1 MTAAVVDVHA
11 EGLRQLERAERLV
24 EVGSSGP
31 RSRRTAVHKSLE
43 QLFGEAR
50 LRSQTFS
57 GANAFASTSSLPR
70 LLQTPQAQR
79 LERDI
84 ADFTLVPQ
92 TALGAALPRADA
104 EQPSLGLQEFFS
116 LRHERVIVE
125 TVEESYRDCL
135 RSCERQSFDRL
146 QADWEEAKTQFLGNL
161 QRLGQGSAV
170 LALCNDGSSSSP
182 AAVPP
187 KEDSPIIEALLSEP
201 MGPQLV
207 QKIAHLSSASCPAY
221 QAELKE
227 CWSILTQELKITLG
241 GITAG
246 ALTYLQNRFFDE
258 VKNFVYNQAD
268 ARLGGVPDAWSLV
281 RAYGRLKFQTSNFPS
296 AAAHVWYAAYVA
308 ARAGLVS
315 LLLELPDRAAPASD
329 RCPMLGAVCSLM
341 ARRLQ
346 AVTPQGAELAGASDA
361 DSADLLRADV
371 EQESSFFHDVL
382 VSLLLGRNFA
392 FSRLPEGTVEDWLW
406 YRLHLVHLLGKDDQS
421 AEFKQQLEA
430 LRGQAASLPP
440 SHFDPGASGG
450 TGEVPGVSTAITAM
464 QTLNSVKALLLTGQF
479 GRAVQQL
486 QDRALRPVALHMAL
500 VLRRSGTLEAVSGLE
515 TPLNVSAFLCD
526 YASSFRCSEQL
537 RYFRALDVKERV
549 QALQRL
555 LLSGGAVDELL
566 GYIDPNGRHRPGL
579 LEKTLQEDGMGDQA
593 EFVELCSRA
602 GRQARDQGQYR
613 EAIRLLHLGR
623 CYSEVLQVLCRC
635 LRLPIWREESIA
647 SGTAAQGEAASLAQ
661 DIQRFFDIY
670 ERNLD
675 RYALS
680 SQVWTVARKLYATR
694 MFHSLCD
701 RGQPE
706 AALDVF
712 DREQLLGDVDAPA
725 EAADE
730 IWAEYPQIVSAYI
743 RVLNHAATRGAMVG
757 YAMQDRVRRL
767 QSFLAARCNRLV
779 LDQETDAALSRL
791 ALCF

>member
-1 MTAAVVDVHA
+1 MKWPLLSCYWA
-11 EGLRQLERAERLV
+11 RA
-24 EVGSSGP
+24 SSVAKNQ
-31 RSRRTAVHKSLE
+31 RLE

-84 ADFTLVPQ
+84 ADFTLAPQ
-92 TALGAALPRADA
+92 GASSALQARADA
-104 EQPSLGLQEFFS
+104 EQPSLGLEEFFG
-116 LRHERVIVE
+116 LRHERIIVE

-146 QADWEEAKTQFLGNL
+146 QADWEEAKSQFLGNL
-161 QRLGQGSAV
+161 QRLGQGSSV
-170 LALCNDGSSSSP
+170 LALCNDGTTSSP

-187 KEDSPIIEALLSEP
+187 TQDSPIIEALLSEAIS
-201 MGPQLV
+201 PQLV
-207 QKIAHLSSASCPAY
+207 QKIAQLSSSSCPAY
-221 QAELKE
+221 QAEITE
-227 CWSILTQELKITLG
+227 CWSIVAQELKITLG

-258 VKNFVYNQAD
+258 VKSFVYNQAD
-268 ARLGGVPDAWSLV
+268 SRLGGVPDAWSLV

-296 AAAHVWYAAYVA
+296 AAVHVWYAAYVA

-315 LLLELPDRAAPASD
+315 LLLELPGRAAPTSD

-341 ARRLQ
+341 ARRLH
-346 AVTPQGAELAGASDA
+346 AVSPQGVELAGCPEA

-382 VSLLLGRNFA
+382 VSLLLGRSFA

-421 AEFKQQLEA
+421 PEFKQQLEA
-430 LRGQAASLPP
+430 LRGQAASLPA
-440 SHFDPGASGG
+440 SHFDGGASSGG
-450 TGEVPGVSTAITAM
+450 TGEVPGVSAAMTSM

-500 VLRRSGTLEAVSGLE
+500 VLQRAGTLEAVAGLE

-526 YASSFRCSEQL
+526 YASSFRCAEQL

-579 LEKTLQEDGMGDQA
+579 LERTLQEDGMGDQA
-593 EFVELCSRA
+593 EFVELCSRV

-635 LRLPIWREESIA
+635 LRLPIWREEAIA
-647 SGTAAQGEAASLAQ
+647 SGTAAQGEAMSLAQ

-725 EAADE
+725 EAELAS
-730 IWAEYPQIVSAYI
+730 PSHPRLGC
-743 RVLNHAATRGAMVG
+743 RV
-757 YAMQDRVRRL
+757 
-767 QSFLAARCNRLV
+767 
-779 LDQETDAALSRL
+779 
-791 ALCF
+791 

>member
-11 EGLRQLERAERLV
+11 EGLRQLERAERLL
-24 EVGSSGP
+24 EVGSTGP

-92 TALGAALPRADA
+92 GTTGALTSAPADA
-104 EQPSLGLQEFFS
+104 DQPSLGLQEFFG

-135 RSCERQSFDRL
+135 RSCERHSFDRL
-146 QADWEEAKTQFLGNL
+146 QADWEDAKSQFLGNL

-170 LALCNDGSSSSP
+170 VALCNDGTASGT

-187 KEDSPIIEALLSEP
+187 TQDAPIIDALLSES
-201 MGPQLV
+201 MGPPLV
-207 QKIAHLSSASCPAY
+207 QKIAQLSSASCPAY
-221 QAELKE
+221 QVELSE
-227 CWSILTQELKITLG
+227 CWSILGQELKITLG
-241 GITAG
+241 GITSG
-246 ALTYLQNRFFDE
+246 ALAYLQNRFFDE
-258 VKNFVYNQAD
+258 VKGFVYNQAD

-281 RAYGRLKFQTSNFPS
+281 RAYGRLRFQTSSFPTS
-296 AAAHVWYAAYVA
+296 PAHVWYAAYVA

-315 LLLELPDRAAPASD
+315 LLLELPDRASPASE

-346 AVTPQGAELAGASDA
+346 VVYPQAVELAGAGEV

-371 EQESSFFHDVL
+371 EQESSGFHDVL
-382 VSLLLGRNFA
+382 VSLLLGRSFA

-406 YRLHLVHLLGKDDQS
+406 YRLHLVHLLGKDEQS
-421 AEFKQQLEA
+421 PEFQQQFEA
-430 LRGQAASLPP
+430 LRNQAAALPA
-440 SHFDPGASGG
+440 SHFDPGASG
-450 TGEVPGVSTAITAM
+450 VSTAVTAM
-464 QTLNSVKALLLTGQF
+464 QTLNSVKVFLLTGQF
-479 GRAVQQL
+479 GRAIQQL
-486 QDRALRPVALHMAL
+486 QDRSLRPVALHMAL
-500 VLRRSGTLEAVSGLE
+500 VLRKAGTLEAVSALE

-579 LEKTLQEDGMGDQA
+579 LEMTLQEDGMGDQA

-647 SGTAAQGEAASLAQ
+647 SGTAQGEAMSLAQ

-680 SQVWTVARKLYATR
+680 SAVWTVARKLYATR

-712 DREQLLGDVDAPA
+712 DREQLLSDIDAPS

-730 IWAEYPQIVSAYI
+730 VWAEYPQIVSAYI
-743 RVLNHAATRGAMVG
+743 RVLNHAAARGAMVG

-779 LDQETDAALSRL
+779 LDQETDAALARL